1 MTPPNGTRGQDHY
14 AQLRRGTW
22 FGALPPSLARALFE
36 SGRAEEYG
44 AGETIYAEELPAQGL
59 FALVEGAVHF
69 EKMDRSGH
77 RVLLHVGAPGFW
89 FGEIAAGGGLRTMV
103 AARAYTGVRV
113 WRVPILVVSRILN
126 SEPEL
131 FSALSSLMAARF
143 AALIETV
150 CAMRR
155 PSAVAQ
161 IAGRLAL
168 MDENCKEGDCAV
180 RVSVLQMTQND
191 LADMTGH
198 ARQTVNAA
206 VKRLEEEGLIN
217 VGHRQIEILDPKTLG
232 AYFIGDK
239 Q

>member
-1 MTPPNGTRGQDHY
+1 
-14 AQLRRGTW
+14 
-22 FGALPPSLARALFE
+22 
-36 SGRAEEYG
+36 
-44 AGETIYAEELPAQGL
+44 
-59 FALVEGAVHF
+59 
-69 EKMDRSGH
+69 
-77 RVLLHVGAPGFW
+77 
-89 FGEIAAGGGLRTMV
+89 MV
-103 AARAYTGVRV
+103 SARAYTRVQV
-113 WRVPILVVSRILN
+113 WRVPVFAVSRILS

-131 FSALSSLMAARF
+131 FGALSTLMAARF

-168 MDENCKEGDCAV
+168 MDESCKENNSAV
-180 RVSVLQMTQND
+180 RVSVIQMTQND

-217 VGHRQIEILDPKTLG
+217 VGHRQIEILDPKALG
-232 AYFIGDK
+232 AYVIGEK
-239 Q
+239 A